1 MKHNKKN
8 TDDSN
13 RGQIILEIINLVNVL
28 KIKALPGWDDIP
40 FNRIITL
47 EGRKDILTGEL
58 KVLLN
63 ELDKLFEDRRFNNAN
78 NRIVKPFTHKTIVS
92 DSIVIEAIATEP
104 IASDPIISEPVA
116 SEPISPNLKL
126 KDWQMQ
132 IPNYARESIPDW
144 EELTLKELSDE
155 VYQLISQLKRSAVKL
170 ELEDYLGELEDLIL
184 EEDYEEDDEIDLD
197 NSYDFLEIL
206 EKYKDGRLKTE
217 DIEETRVIDDNW
229 RKRIP
234 VLLKGLITDWKTR
247 DMFSFYDEAKSHIS
261 KDRENI
267 MPFIAEMSEIIFEEK
282 VQQEEETEEDSIDAV
297 SEMIM
302 SLVEMI
308 ILPHLEVMD
317 MIRRRGGKITF
328 SNLWHKPFTEKLKDQ
343 VRERD
348 NNRCVV
354 CEGETDLHVH
364 HKIPREKGGLHHPAN
379 LVTLCSSCHGV
390 IETADINKA
399 FKKCVTNYK
408 KNKYRQLKP
417 RELAS
422 DKRLLQDEV
431 EKSLDLILFKLNQ
444 KDEHELMEEVME
456 ISRRLEVIFYE

>member
-1 MKHNKKN
+1 MNSKKKN

-13 RGQIILEIINLVNVL
+13 RGQIIQEIINLVNVL
-28 KIKALPGWDDIP
+28 KIKTLPGWDDIP
-40 FNRIITL
+40 FTRIITL
-47 EGRKDILTGEL
+47 ESRKDILTEEL

-63 ELDKLFEDRRFNNAN
+63 ELDKIFEDRRFNNFN
-78 NRIVKPFTHKTIVS
+78 SRIVKPITHKKIASDTIVS
-92 DSIVIEAIATEP
+92 ETKVSESIVCETIVSEP
-104 IASDPIISEPVA
+104 IGT
-116 SEPISPNLKL
+116 EPISPNLKL
-126 KDWQMQ
+126 KDWQLS
-132 IPNYARESIPDW
+132 IPDYARESIPDW
-144 EELTLKELSDE
+144 EELTIQELSHE
-155 VYQLISQLKRSAVKL
+155 VYHLISQLKRSAVKL
-170 ELEDYLGELEDLIL
+170 DLEDYLGELEDLLL
-184 EEDYEEDDEIDLD
+184 EEEFEEDDEMDNNYDL
-197 NSYDFLEIL
+197 LEIL
-206 EKYKDGRLKTE
+206 EKYKDGRLKSE
-217 DIEETRVIDDNW
+217 DNEETRVVDDTW

-261 KDRENI
+261 KDRESI

-282 VQQEEETEEDSIDAV
+282 VKQDEEPEDEFTDAV

-317 MIRRRGGKITF
+317 MIRQRGGNITF
-328 SNLWHKPFTEKLKDQ
+328 SNLWNKPFTEKLKDQ

-354 CEGETDLHVH
+354 CEGETELHVH

-379 LVTLCSSCHGV
+379 LVTLCASCHGV

-399 FKKCVTNYK
+399 FKKCLTNYK
-408 KNKYRQLKP
+408 KNKFRQMKP

-431 EKSLDLILFKLNQ
+431 EKSLDLLLFKLNQ